1 MLDEIGEEKGASDI
15 VKAIEEVIKEAKVR
29 TKDMGG
35 TATTSQMGDAIVKKL
50 TK

>member
-1 MLDEIGEEKGASDI
+1 MER
-15 VKAIEEVIKEAKVR
+15 VIKEAKVR

-35 TATTSQMGDAIVKKL
+35 PATTSDMGDAIVKKL